1 MQQQANTQ
9 HYGFRVASTSSFAD
23 WQHAVEMCRAHMPLH
38 ASSGDE
44 RLHRLVDGHRLPLP
58 HEE

>member
-44 RLHRLVDGHRLPLP
+44 RLHRLV
-58 HEE
+58 